1 MTSQKI
7 NYAPEVDKV
16 CKALEICNEGRQNAS
31 VEILE
36 ILTAVYE
43 TYKLPLAQT
52 WVLYVAFYVVDAHRG
67 VSARLV
73 LSITYKRDRE

>member
-16 CKALEICNEGRQNAS
+16 CKALEASQCLADGGGFKKAVVALMEATWDKSVCPRQMWHFMW
-31 VEILE
+31 LM
-36 ILTAVYE
+36 LT
-43 TYKLPLAQT
+43 
-52 WVLYVAFYVVDAHRG
+52 DG

-73 LSITYKRDRE
+73 LSFTYKRDRE